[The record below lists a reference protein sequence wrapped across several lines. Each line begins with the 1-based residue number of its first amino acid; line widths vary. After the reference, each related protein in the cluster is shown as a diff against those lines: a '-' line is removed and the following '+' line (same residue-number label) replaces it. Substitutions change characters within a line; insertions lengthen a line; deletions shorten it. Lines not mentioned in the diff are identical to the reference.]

1 MRVEIKGWSLF
12 GVMRDVIKLGVT
24 TIFYKQVVRWSAHKL
39 PNFRFPL
46 CVIITGLVEKKMNF
60 HWSVGT

>member
-1 MRVEIKGWSLF
+1 MRVKIKGCSLF

-46 CVIITGLVEKKMNF
+46 CVIITGLVEKR
-60 HWSVGT
+60 